1 MASIAII
8 DVYEAVLRGKEKSY
22 YEALK
27 EFLEIFVD
35 LILNR
40 KRKVSFRLGCGKHAY
55 KICGVFKKVLKQEEP
70 LVTASELMIKKKD
83 SAI

>member
-1 MASIAII
+1 MASIASI

-40 KRKVSFRLGCGKHAY
+40 KRKVFDWAVANMHIKYVEYL
-55 KICGVFKKVLKQEEP
+55 KKC
-70 LVTASELMIKKKD
+70 
-83 SAI
+83 

>member
-1 MASIAII
+1 MASIASI

-27 EFLEIFVD
+27 EFLEIFED

-40 KRKVSFRLGCGKHAY
+40 K
-55 KICGVFKKVLKQEEP
+55 KKVF
-70 LVTASELMIKKKD
+70 D
-83 SAI
+83 